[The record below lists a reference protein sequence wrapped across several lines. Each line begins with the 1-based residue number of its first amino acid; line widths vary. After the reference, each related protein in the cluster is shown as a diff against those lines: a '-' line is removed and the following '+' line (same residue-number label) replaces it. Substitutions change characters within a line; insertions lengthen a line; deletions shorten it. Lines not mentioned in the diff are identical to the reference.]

1 MAGQEDG
8 ADAGSFEQRLAAARV
23 KQGMEPP
30 ARPAADLTGAS
41 SGSAMGVGVRVGVE
55 LVSAL
60 VVGVAIGWV
69 LDRWLRTTPV
79 FIGIFVLL
87 GGAAGVA
94 NVWRLM
100 GRTAAGKSPGSG
112 R

>member
-1 MAGQEDG
+1 MTEDG
-8 ADAGSFEQRLAAARV
+8 GSFDDRLKAART
-23 KQGMEPP
+23 KQALDAP
-30 ARPAADLTGAS
+30 APAQDTAGTAS
-41 SGSAMGVGVRVGVE
+41 PMGIGVRVGVE

-60 VVGVAIGWV
+60 AVAVLIGWG
-69 LDRWLRTTPV
+69 LDRWLGTTPI

-100 GRTAAGKSPGSG
+100 MPKKV
-112 R
+112 

>member
-1 MAGQEDG
+1 MSDK
-8 ADAGSFEQRLAAARV
+8 DDGSFEARLRAAQTRQALDNPAP
-23 KQGMEPP
+23 KPEAQG
-30 ARPAADLTGAS
+30 TAS
-41 SGSAMGVGVRVGVE
+41 PMGVGVRVGVE

-60 VVGVAIGWV
+60 AVSVLIGWG
-69 LDRWLRTTPV
+69 LDRWLRTTPL

-100 GRTAAGKSPGSG
+100 MPRKG
-112 R
+112 